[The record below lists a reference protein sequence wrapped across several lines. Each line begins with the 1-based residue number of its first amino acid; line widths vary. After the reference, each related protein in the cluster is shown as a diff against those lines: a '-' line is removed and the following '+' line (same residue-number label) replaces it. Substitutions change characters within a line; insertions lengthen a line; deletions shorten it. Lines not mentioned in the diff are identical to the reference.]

1 MANAGRDFSMT
12 NHTPVFTSSSA
23 TGSFTEF
30 ADTTDSTTLH
40 TLSGTM
46 SFKDSDK
53 TDTHTTSATL
63 QSAVLSSGTIIP
75 ATSLTHF
82 QTAMHS
88 QILSDSNGSG
98 QLQWN
103 FSDADED
110 FDFLA
115 KNQTLVLTYDITVS
129 DNHGGTA
136 IQTVKVTVT
145 GTDDKPVINMTTT
158 ATVSEQANQT
168 LSLSPD
174 TVHVA
179 LNFTDDDLTNTGYTA
194 TVIGVAAS
202 GATAGLLP
210 GPFGDAEL
218 MAFYHV
224 DNVIK
229 NSGSSAGTINTTFS
243 APDLAFDY
251 LAAGQHLDITYTVQL
266 DDHAG
271 GLSTQTVTV
280 TVVGTN
286 DKPVFLSCPES
297 ASLVEDQNVDPS
309 GNLTAHGDL
318 FFTDVDL
325 ADAHTVSTTVS
336 ASRSGGGAIP
346 LTNAQLL
353 AAFGTSLEDSTGH
366 LLGEVD
372 WNFGLANGA
381 TNFLNGGETLKLVYH
396 VTVDDGHGGTA
407 TQDVTVTVLGVNHPV
422 VITSAPES
430 STVAEQDAT
439 TGSPVPDT
447 TPTTPAG
454 TLAFT
459 DQDTSDTHT
468 VTVSLDSTSGPTPPA
483 ATQADLAAALTTV
496 LHDSTGTG
504 SGSIDWNFAIADKDL
519 DYLAANET
527 LTVNY
532 DIKVADGSTS
542 STQTVSV
549 VITGANDAPVITS
562 GPESA
567 SLSELPGVTNSS
579 AIDTTSPVPTGTLNF
594 NDVDLSDI
602 HSVSV
607 ALDSAVWSVGSGE
620 VPAQTLGDLQAA
632 LTTALHDSTGTG
644 TGSIDWT
651 FAIQDSDLDFL
662 SVGETLTV
670 QYDVIVAD
678 ATTTSTQTVTV
689 TINGASDPLLVT
701 PVSVDASDTLNNDT
715 GSLLA
720 SGSISDVSHP
730 VDLSTP
736 RTIAAVNGSAA
747 DVGVLVAGTYGSL
760 QLNADGSYAYYANAS
775 VDPLQA
781 GDNVSDQF
789 NFTVDD
795 GQGHQATTTLTI
807 NVAGVDDYPVI
818 TAASASGSV
827 TEDAGPAAIVNG
839 DFETG
844 NLSGWSTSGS
854 HIHVAQFELGGSFG
868 HYSVQLAPTSIE
880 ETLSQDITTTPG
892 QHYFLSFDLIGD
904 PEGFNTPFTVTWD
917 GVQLMSVTN
926 VAPGIHHYAFDVS
939 GDSLLSTT
947 SLQFSYAD
955 DADGMILDSV
965 NVSPAT
971 GPATEST
978 AGSISFSDAETTDT
992 HTASFAAV
1000 GSGYVGTFSLDP
1012 LSESGGAGSVAW
1024 HFTVNNA
1031 DIQFLAQGQ
1040 TLTQDYF
1047 VTIDDGHGGTA
1058 TQDVTVT
1065 LNGTNDA
1072 PTAVGETVVTD
1083 VGAGGS
1089 VAIPGWALA
1098 SNDTDPDTTDHLS
1111 LAGITAS
1118 SGGSAS
1124 AAFGQVSFTDDAT
1137 PGGSFDYTTTDGMT
1151 ISANSAT
1158 ATIVNNPTSATT
1170 LTAGSG
1176 DSILIAQGSE
1186 QLVGGA
1192 GNDVLI
1198 GTSSGNLMSGGG
1210 GNDTFAFLQPLPT
1223 APGQITDFN
1232 TTTEHDRIAISASNF
1247 GGGLTAGM
1255 DVTSTF
1261 ESSADNNFSGAAE
1274 FHFDTANQTLYFSAD
1289 GTQASAH
1296 AIVAVQSGAVIN
1308 PHDMLIV

>member
-1 MANAGRDFSMT
+1 MT

-30 ADTTDSTTLH
+30 TDTTDSTTLH

-53 TDTHTTSATL
+53 TDTHTTSAML

-75 ATSLTHF
+75 ATSLAHF

-98 QLQWN
+98 QIKWN

-115 KNQTLVLTYDITVS
+115 KNQTLTLTYDITVS

-158 ATVSEQANQT
+158 ATVTEQANTT

-179 LNFTDDDLTNTGYTA
+179 LNFTDDDLTNTGHTA
-194 TVIGVAAS
+194 SVIGVSAS

-224 DNVIK
+224 DNVVK

-271 GLSTQTVTV
+271 GVSTQTVTV

-297 ASLVEDQNVDPS
+297 AALVEDQNVDPT
-309 GNLTAHGDL
+309 GNLTAHDSLL
-318 FFTDVDL
+318 FSDVDL
-325 ADAHTVSTTVS
+325 ADAHSVSTSVT
-336 ASRSGGGAIP
+336 ATRSGGGAIP

-353 AAFGTSLEDSTGH
+353 AAFGTSLHDSTGH
-366 LLGEVD
+366 VVGDVD
-372 WNFGLANGA
+372 WNFAFPNSEA
-381 TNFLNGGETLKLVYH
+381 NFLNGGETLKLVYH
-396 VTVDDGHGGTA
+396 VTVDDGHGGSA
-407 TQDVTVTVLGVNHPV
+407 TQDVTVTILGVNHPV
-422 VITSAPES
+422 VITSGPET

-439 TGSPVPDT
+439 TGSSTPDT

-468 VTVSLDSTSGPTPPA
+468 VTVALDSTSGPTPPP
-483 ATQADLAAALTTV
+483 ATQADLAAALTTT

-519 DYLAANET
+519 DYLAAGET

-549 VITGANDAPVITS
+549 VITGANDPVTITS
-562 GPESA
+562 APESA
-567 SLSELPGVTNSS
+567 SLSEQPGVTGSS
-579 AIDTTSPVPTGTLNF
+579 AIDTTSPTPTGTLAF
-594 NDVDLSDI
+594 TDVDLSDV

-607 ALDSAVWSVGSGE
+607 ALDSAVWSANPSF
-620 VPAQTLGDLQAA
+620 VPSETLNDLQAA
-632 LTTALHDSTGTG
+632 LSTVLHDSTGTG
-644 TGSIDWT
+644 TGGIDWT
-651 FAIQDSDLDFL
+651 FAIKDGDLDFL
-662 SVGETLTV
+662 SPGETLTV
-670 QYDVIVAD
+670 QYDVTVAD
-678 ATTTSTQTVTV
+678 GSTTSTQTVTV
-689 TINGASDPLLVT
+689 TIDGAADPLLVT
-701 PVSVDASDTLNNDT
+701 PVSVDASDTVFTDT
-715 GSLLA
+715 GA
-720 SGSISDVSHP
+720 VIANGAIADVSHP
-730 VDLSTP
+730 IDLSTP
-736 RTIAAVNGSAA
+736 RTISEVNGSAA
-747 DVGVLVAGTYGSL
+747 NVGTLVAGTYGSL
-760 QLNADGSYAYYANAS
+760 LLTSDGNYTYFANAS

-795 GQGHQATTTLTI
+795 GQGHQATTTLTF
-807 NVAGVDDYPVI
+807 NVAGVDDYPAI
-818 TAASASGSV
+818 TAANASGTV

-854 HIHVAQFELGGSFG
+854 HIHVVQYEFGGSFG
-868 HYSVQLAPTSIE
+868 HYSTLLGPTSSE
-880 ETLSQDITTTPG
+880 ETLSQNVATTPG

-904 PEGFNTPFTVTWD
+904 PEGTNTPFTVTWD
-917 GVQLMSVTN
+917 GVQLMSVGN
-926 VAPGIHHYAFDVS
+926 VAPGLHHYAFEVS
-939 GDSLLSTT
+939 GDSLLSTST
-947 SLQFSYAD
+947 LQFSYAD
-955 DADGMILDSV
+955 DTDGMILDSV
-965 NVSPAT
+965 NVNPAT

-992 HTASFAAV
+992 HTASFAAA

-1012 LSESGGAGSVAW
+1012 VSEAGGTGSVAW
-1024 HFTVNNA
+1024 HYTVNNA

-1040 TLTQDYF
+1040 TLSQDYF
-1047 VTIDDGHGGTA
+1047 VTIDDGHGGTV

-1098 SNDTDPDTTDHLS
+1098 SNDTDPDLTDHLS
-1111 LAGITAS
+1111 VAGITAS

-1137 PGGSFDYTTTDGMT
+1137 LGGSFDYTTTDGMAT
-1151 ISANSAT
+1151 SANSAT
-1158 ATIVNNPTSATT
+1158 ATIVNNLTSVTT

-1176 DSILIAQGSE
+1176 DSILIATQGSE

-1198 GTSSGNLMSGGG
+1198 GTTSGNMMTGGG
-1210 GNDTFAFLQPLPT
+1210 GNDTFAFLQIPT
-1223 APGQITDFN
+1223 TPGQITDFN
-1232 TTTEHDRIAISASNF
+1232 NTTEHDHIAISASGF

-1255 DVTSTF
+1255 DVSSTF
-1261 ESSADNNFSGAAE
+1261 ETTADNNFSGFAE
-1274 FHFDTANQTLYFSAD
+1274 FHFDTTNQTLYFSAD

-1296 AIVAVQSGAVIN
+1296 AVVAVQAGAVIN
-1308 PHDMLIV
+1308 PHDLLIV